1 MVQVLAVMLR
11 VVLVVVM
18 VKSDGASAGAS
29 VLYMV
34 SVLIVLLRIS
44 RPRAD
49 IADMPMIPAFG
60 EI

>member
-1 MVQVLAVMLR
+1 MAVMLR